1 MLCEGE
7 AANPRRRKQ
16 DEPGVQLTGQ
26 TNQSELHFQC
36 HLPQLWALLVEPD
49 EYGGGLLRG
58 DGRQDYKRVLDG
70 RRGVEAFPRQSKRLM
85 MAVPQVKMCAT
96 TTAAVEMDSQ
106 GESMSALSGDGQRD
120 GMCTRVHGRTG
131 RPGKPANKQVI

>member
-16 DEPGVQLTGQ
+16 GEPGVQLAGQ

-58 DGRQDYKRVLDG
+58 DGRQDYKRVFD
-70 RRGVEAFPRQSKRLM
+70 RCRGVEAFPRQSQRLM
-85 MAVPQVKMCAT
+85 MCAAT
-96 TTAAVEMDSQ
+96 MAAVEMDKSR
-106 GESMSALSGDGQRD
+106 GKHEHSLRRDGQRD